1 MEGLDIPLFNKIIA
15 ESMSFIHSYSQQL
28 ISYKL
33 VCRQWNNSININTV
47 LNNQHNL
54 DPTTLFYDMILL
66 KDWRIIEVLIKKYEI
81 DVKRTRFEHDKYT
94 RINSGFKKLYNMFT
108 EKDALGKYRKNAFL
122 NCSVGAKMPYMLFIN
137 CINILYR
144 HNDLDRD
151 TIWNS
156 IYEYETELIYRHIS
170 YLYFSVLFKIDLDFD
185 EISLTDLCNIV
196 LNLNLRDEYK
206 EELSVY
212 LSNKYKDL
220 NTSND
225 YEGLFDE
232 EYITNDDK
240 NKLILL
246 TLDKLTSGSL
256 SNHF

>member
-1 MEGLDIPLFNKIIA
+1 MLRELGLNT
-15 ESMSFIHSYSQQL
+15 
-28 ISYKL
+28 
-33 VCRQWNNSININTV
+33 INI
-47 LNNQHNL
+47 L
-54 DPTTLFYDMILL
+54 
-66 KDWRIIEVLIKKYEI
+66 ELI
-81 DVKRTRFEHDKYT
+81 V
-94 RINSGFKKLYNMFT
+94 GFKNYIICLQKKMHLENI
-108 EKDALGKYRKNAFL
+108 
-122 NCSVGAKMPYMLFIN
+122 SKMPYRLFIN

-144 HNDLDRD
+144 HNDLECD

-156 IYEYETELIYRHIS
+156 LYEHETELIYRHIS

-185 EISLTDLCNIV
+185 EIPLTDLCNIV

-256 SNHF
+256 PNY